1 MSENDNGP
9 GPRRGEISAE
19 DRDML
24 KRRSEGIGKRLGE
37 VQSRQNVGRRQQTS
51 AVNGAA
57 YGQAFKIAAELIAGV
72 IFGGALGWFL
82 DRQFG
87 TLPLLLVVFVMVGFA
102 AGMLNVI
109 RGAKRAQAQA
119 EPLQRAS
126 PSVSDTEDDDDR

>member
-19 DRDML
+19 DREML

-126 PSVSDTEDDDDR
+126 PSVSDTEDDDR

>member
-126 PSVSDTEDDDDR
+126 PSVSDTEDDDR